1 MSDAVDQSNGLDE
14 KSLALL
20 KSMKAMPGGKRK
32 SKKGSKKGSR
42 KLELDGGSHKLDGG
56 SHKLDGG
63 KRKSKKGSKKGS
75 KKLNLELDGGS
86 HKLDVGSHKLDGGK
100 RKSKKGSSKKGSR
113 KMKREMPKPMQ
124 DVLNIKSKI
133 KSDDSSIKDG
143 IPLTTLVWK
152 MYKDNDNQVAK
163 TVAAYMSDKSGFAK
177 KLQAVMKEQEAK
189 RAAKKAKKN

>member
-1 MSDAVDQSNGLDE
+1 MSEEYGVKSNESNELDQNT
-14 KSLALL
+14 LALL
-20 KSMKAMPGGKRK
+20 KSMKAMPGGKRR
-32 SKKGSKKGSR
+32 SKKGSKKGSK
-42 KLELDGGSHKLDGG
+42 KLNLE
-56 SHKLDGG
+56 LDGG

-86 HKLDVGSHKLDGGK
+86 HKLDGGSHKLDGGK

-133 KSDDSSIKDG
+133 KADDSSIKDG

-152 MYKDNDNQVAK
+152 MYKENDLQVAK
-163 TVAAYMSDKSGFAK
+163 TVSAYMSDKSGFAK

-189 RAAKKAKKN
+189 RAAKKANKK

>member
-1 MSDAVDQSNGLDE
+1 MSDANTQSNGLDE
-14 KSLALL
+14 KTLALL

-32 SKKGSKKGSR
+32 SKKGSKKGSH
-42 KLELDGGSHKLDGG
+42 KLELEGGKRKSKKGSKKGSHKLD
-56 SHKLDGG
+56 LEGG

-75 KKLNLELDGGS
+75 KKLNLE
-86 HKLDVGSHKLDGGK
+86 LDGGK

-152 MYKDNDNQVAK
+152 MYKENDLQVAK

-177 KLQAVMKEQEAK
+177 KLQAVAKEQEAK
-189 RAAKKAKKN
+189 RAAKKANK

>member
-1 MSDAVDQSNGLDE
+1 MSDAGDQSNGLDE

-32 SKKGSKKGSR
+32 SKKGSKKGSSKKGSR
-42 KLELDGGSHKLDGG
+42 KAME
-56 SHKLDGG
+56 GG
-63 KRKSKKGSKKGS
+63 KRKSKK
-75 KKLNLELDGGS
+75 E
-86 HKLDVGSHKLDGGK
+86 
-100 RKSKKGSSKKGSR
+100 SSKKGSR
-113 KMKREMPKPMQ
+113 KMKREMNKPMQ

-163 TVAAYMSDKSGFAK
+163 TVTAYMSDKSGFAK

>member
-1 MSDAVDQSNGLDE
+1 MSDADTQSNGMDE

-20 KSMKAMPGGKRK
+20 KSMKAMSGGKRR
-32 SKKGSKKGSR
+32 SKKGSSKKGSR
-42 KLELDGGSHKLDGG
+42 KLNLE
-56 SHKLDGG
+56 LDGG

-75 KKLNLELDGGS
+75 KKLNLELDGG
-86 HKLDVGSHKLDGGK
+86 KK
-100 RKSKKGSSKKGSR
+100 KSKKGSSKKGSR

-152 MYKDNDNQVAK
+152 MYKENDLQVAK

-177 KLQAVMKEQEAK
+177 KLQAVAKEQEAK
-189 RAAKKAKKN
+189 RAAKKAGKK

>member
-1 MSDAVDQSNGLDE
+1 
-14 KSLALL
+14 
-20 KSMKAMPGGKRK
+20 
-32 SKKGSKKGSR
+32 
-42 KLELDGGSHKLDGG
+42 
-56 SHKLDGG
+56 
-63 KRKSKKGSKKGS
+63 
-75 KKLNLELDGGS
+75 
-86 HKLDVGSHKLDGGK
+86 
-100 RKSKKGSSKKGSR
+100 
-113 KMKREMPKPMQ
+113 MKREMNKPMQ

>member
-1 MSDAVDQSNGLDE
+1 MSDAGAQSNGMDANT
-14 KSLALL
+14 LALL

-42 KLELDGGSHKLDGG
+42 KLNLE
-56 SHKLDGG
+56 LDGG
-63 KRKSKKGSKKGS
+63 KRKSKKGSSKKGS
-75 KKLNLELDGGS
+75 RKLELDG
-86 HKLDVGSHKLDGGK
+86 GSHKLDGGK

-152 MYKDNDNQVAK
+152 MYKENDLQVAK

-177 KLQAVMKEQEAK
+177 KLQAVAKEQEAK
-189 RAAKKAKKN
+189 RAAKKANKNK